1 MADPPIFT
9 ERHIYRSRG
18 SRPSRRQRRRRLVAL
33 GVVLIAAVLALWG
46 LVNVL
51 NGGETAGSPGTAAR
65 AAPSRAPSAAPSALA
80 AEWSGP
86 PSSGLRLKLRD
97 TIVSASISPK
107 SVVSTG
113 TGYVFA
119 QNMMYR
125 HTMTV
130 YDAKTLKLVKTI
142 QDSVDAAAFRIKGHQ
157 GTLRGAPVEAA
168 VTPDG
173 RFMFVSQYSMYGDG
187 FYREGHDEG
196 SPASGYDKSYIYRV
210 RLDDLKI
217 DKVIRV
223 GSVPK
228 YVAVTPDQR
237 YVLVSNWT
245 SYSLSVVD
253 PRRSR
258 QVKEVPIGPYPRGI
272 AVEPD
277 SRYAYVAVMGSSD
290 VARVDLRSFAVSWI
304 RGVGAGPRHLCMS
317 PDGKYLYVTCNAAGT
332 VVKVELRTRRVT
344 DRVATG
350 VHPRSMALAP
360 DGRSLYVVNYD
371 SNTMSKVRTGD
382 MKVLQ
387 IVATN
392 SRPIGVTYDLPT
404 KSVWVCCYTG
414 SIMVFRER

>member
-1 MADPPIFT
+1 MDDPSDYT
-9 ERHIYRSRG
+9 ERQIYRSRG
-18 SRPSRRQRRRRLVAL
+18 RRPSRRRRLVAL
-33 GVVLIAAVLALWG
+33 GVVLLAAVLALWG
-46 LVNVL
+46 LISVA
-51 NGGETAGSPGTAAR
+51 GGGGSPHAAAKPGTSAR
-65 AAPSRAPSAAPSALA
+65 PEPFVPQTPSPLA
-80 AEWSGP
+80 TAWSGP
-86 PSSGLRLKLRD
+86 PSSELRLKLRD
-97 TIVSASISPK
+97 TISSASISPK

-142 QDSVDAAAFRIKGHQ
+142 PDSVDAAAFRIKGHQ

-187 FYREGHDEG
+187 FYRQGDDVG

-210 RLDDLKI
+210 GLDDLKI

-253 PRRSR
+253 ARRSR
-258 QVKEVPIGPYPRGI
+258 QVREVPIGPYPRGV
-272 AVEPD
+272 AVDPD
-277 SRYAYVAVMGSSD
+277 SRYAYVAVMGTSD
-290 VARVDLRSFAVSWI
+290 VARVDLRTFGVSWI
-304 RGVGAGPRHLCMS
+304 RGVGAGPRHVCMAPS
-317 PDGKYLYVTCNAAGT
+317 GRYLYVTCNAAGT
-332 VVKVELRTRRVT
+332 VVKVDLRTRRVA

-387 IVATN
+387 VVATN